1 MKTDPR
7 DHLASR
13 KEVRERAKAHWS
25 RSSIDAAAA
34 GLFLLCSL
42 IVSPLQAQRTAA
54 DSLAERLRQAEAAI
68 AALQA
73 QMSEQAQAGARS
85 RSGARLEF
93 TGRVM
98 VKAFGNNR
106 RVNNV
111 DNPQFVLVDPDP
123 ASGVP
128 SRGIGMAIRESR
140 LGLRVDV
147 SEVLGGAF
155 TGDVDADFYG
165 GQVPSSGGRT
175 FPLAR
180 LRTARGII
188 RWTNAELLIGQE
200 SPLVSGLNPQT
211 LSAVGTPAFATAGNL
226 WLWLPQ
232 LRVGASTGG
241 SVRLGV
247 QGAVLAPTSGD
258 AAASFD
264 TDYDLAERTSR
275 PFVELR
281 ASARWGEGDMTRD
294 LGCGVHQGWLMAG
307 ATRIDSRAFAC
318 DALLPLTEQLELRGE
333 YFTGE
338 ALRGLGGGGIGQN
351 FTSATS
357 GLATTGGWAQL
368 NARLGLSQ
376 TGLGCGVDHPDALA
390 ARRRNESCA
399 AHLTVRPSGPLFV
412 GAELRRIRTAYASS
426 RYVND
431 HVTFAAGFEF

>member
-1 MKTDPR
+1 M
-7 DHLASR
+7 
-13 KEVRERAKAHWS
+13 E
-25 RSSIDAAAA
+25 
-34 GLFLLCSL
+34 
-42 IVSPLQAQRTAA
+42 AQRTSA

-68 AALQA
+68 AALQTQVA
-73 QMSEQAQAGARS
+73 EQAQSGARA

-93 TGRVM
+93 NGRVM
-98 VKAFGNNR
+98 VTAFGNSR

-111 DNPQFVLVDPDP
+111 DNPQFVLIDPDP

-128 SRGIGMAIRESR
+128 SRGAGMAIRESR
-140 LGLRVDV
+140 IGLRVDV
-147 SEVLGGAF
+147 PEALGGAF
-155 TGDVDADFYG
+155 VGDIDVDFYG

-180 LRTARGII
+180 IRTARAVV

-232 LRVGASTGG
+232 IRAGIRSGGA
-241 SVRLGV
+241 VRFGL

-258 AAASFD
+258 AASLFD

-275 PFVELR
+275 PFVQLR
-281 ASARWGEGDMTRD
+281 ASARWGEAEMTRD
-294 LGCGVHQGWLMAG
+294 IGCGVHQGWLMAG
-307 ATRIDSRAFAC
+307 TTRIDSRAVAC
-318 DALLPLTEQLELRGE
+318 DALLPLTERLELRAE

-351 FTSATS
+351 FTTANTGLETS
-357 GLATTGGWAQL
+357 GGWAQL
-368 NARLGLSQ
+368 NARLGASLA
-376 TGLGCGVDHPDALA
+376 GIGCGVDHPDAQA
-390 ARRRNESCA
+390 TRRRNESCA
-399 AHLTVRPSGPLFV
+399 AHLTVRPSGPVFFGV
-412 GAELRRIRTAYASS
+412 ELRRIRTGYVSS

-431 HVTFAAGFEF
+431 HVTLASGFEF

>member
-1 MKTDPR
+1 MFLICA
-7 DHLASR
+7 LA
-13 KEVRERAKAHWS
+13 APIA
-25 RSSIDAAAA
+25 
-34 GLFLLCSL
+34 
-42 IVSPLQAQRTAA
+42 AQRTAA

-68 AALQA
+68 AALQT
-73 QMSEQAQAGARS
+73 QMGEQAQSGARS

-111 DNPQFVLVDPDP
+111 DNPQFVLIDPDP

-128 SRGIGMAIRESR
+128 SRGLGMAIRESR
-140 LGLRVDV
+140 IGLRVDV
-147 SEVLGGAF
+147 PEAMGGAF
-155 TGDVDADFYG
+155 VGDVDADLYG

-180 LRTARGII
+180 IRTARAIV
-188 RWTNAELLIGQE
+188 RWTNAELLVGQE

-232 LRVGASTGG
+232 VRAGVRTSGA
-241 SVRLGV
+241 VRFGL

-258 AAASFD
+258 AVALFD

-275 PFVELR
+275 PFVQLR
-281 ASARWGEGDMTRD
+281 ASARWGEAEMTRD
-294 LGCGVHQGWLMAG
+294 VGCGVHQGWLMAG
-307 ATRIDSRAFAC
+307 ANRIDSRALAC
-318 DALLPLTEQLELRGE
+318 DALLPITERLELRGE
-333 YFTGE
+333 YFMGE

-351 FTSATS
+351 FTTANS
-357 GLATTGGWAQL
+357 GLETSGGWAQL
-368 NARLGLSQ
+368 NARLGVSL
-376 TGLGCGVDHPDALA
+376 TGIGCGVDHPDAQA

-399 AHLTVRPSGPLFV
+399 AHFTVRPTGPLFFGV
-412 GAELRRIRTAYASS
+412 ELRRIRTAYATS

-431 HVTFAAGFEF
+431 HVTLASGFEF